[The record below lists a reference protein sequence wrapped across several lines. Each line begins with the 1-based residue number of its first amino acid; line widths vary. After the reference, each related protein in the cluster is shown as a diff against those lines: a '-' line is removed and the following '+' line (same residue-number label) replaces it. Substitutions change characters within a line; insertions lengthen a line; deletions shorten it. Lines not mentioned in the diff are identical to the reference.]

1 MNEATVTSETSISSV
16 EISKNSKGTTFKVK
30 CYNPDIEEA
39 KKKAIKI
46 YESLRAKYPEE
57 GLNE

>member
-1 MNEATVTSETSISSV
+1 MNESTITSETSISSV

-39 KKKAIKI
+39 KKKAVEI
-46 YESLRAKYPEE
+46 YDSLKAKYPE
-57 GLNE
+57 GA

>member
-1 MNEATVTSETSISSV
+1 MNEATITSETSISSV

-39 KKKAIKI
+39 KKKAIEIFENLKV
-46 YESLRAKYPEE
+46 RYPEE
-57 GLNE
+57 G